1 MEVTPALYN
10 APSVCEGSWLMFSQD
25 DEGQQGWVLAV
36 VLGLTGAVVA
46 LVLAV
51 AIVQARGAS
60 GLAPAA
66 ASPAPAASP
75 ASAPV
80 ALVVPTPVSVLAE
93 VPATAVRDD
102 AGSVKVERDLVK
114 FYFASG
120 QSDLAE
126 GAADALVGLVR
137 ASGRGSQFVVS
148 GFHDA
153 SGDPVRNAELARR
166 RALSVRDALVRLGVP
181 QQQIELRKPES
192 VASAATDPESRR
204 VEITLR

>member
-1 MEVTPALYN
+1 
-10 APSVCEGSWLMFSQD
+10 MFSQD
-25 DEGQQGWVLAV
+25 DEVQQGWVLAV
-36 VLGLTGAVVA
+36 VLGLTSAVVA

-66 ASPAPAASP
+66 ASSAPAASP
-75 ASAPV
+75 ASAP
-80 ALVVPTPVSVLAE
+80 AASVVPVPPE
-93 VPATAVRDD
+93 VPATPARDD

-192 VASAATDPESRR
+192 VAAAATDPESRR